1 MFLTSIK
8 FSALAVLAI
17 FLAACGPRPPTD
29 SFSANLDA
37 NCNPQD
43 PVDKLRA
50 TVTAKKFWLE
60 QEYDFKSFLKSGK
73 VNLKN
78 SQDFLAEADANR
90 EGYRAK
96 VLERA
101 RELKLSA
108 AKAGRMVVE
117 NMEIYDRQV
126 QNFKDNIVR
135 QEAELDWSNRCMDRI
150 NVELASLGISNIDL
164 APSQSSIAIPSPAEK
179 MDTGQ

>member
-1 MFLTSIK
+1 MSLTGNKILA
-8 FSALAVLAI
+8 FAVLAV
-17 FLAACGPRPPTD
+17 FLTACGPRPPTD

-50 TVTAKKFWLE
+50 VVTAKKFWLE

-73 VNLKN
+73 TNLKN
-78 SQDFLAEADANR
+78 SKDFLAEGEANR
-90 EGYRAK
+90 EAYRAK

-108 AKAGRMVVE
+108 SKAGKMIAE

-126 QNFKDNIVR
+126 QNFRDNIVR
-135 QEAELDWSNRCMDRI
+135 EEAELAWSNRCMERI
-150 NVELASLGISNIDL
+150 KVELAALGISNIDL
-164 APSQSSIAIPSPAEK
+164 APSQSSISIPSPA
-179 MDTGQ
+179 GIVPGR